1 MCCKGIIPYERNNM
15 KSSTKRILAIVALV
29 LVILM
34 AVSGIIA
41 AASGM

>member
-1 MCCKGIIPYERNNM
+1 M
-15 KSSTKRILAIVALV
+15 KSSTKRILAIIALV

-41 AASGM
+41 AASGL